1 MHEKEL
7 AVEIVRCADDHHQ
20 PGWVEAEIVD
30 VEVTIRE
37 VHDAPSQRVRKR

>member
-1 MHEKEL
+1 MRKN
-7 AVEIVRCADDHHQ
+7 HQ

-37 VHDAPSQRVRKR
+37 VHDAPSQRVRKH